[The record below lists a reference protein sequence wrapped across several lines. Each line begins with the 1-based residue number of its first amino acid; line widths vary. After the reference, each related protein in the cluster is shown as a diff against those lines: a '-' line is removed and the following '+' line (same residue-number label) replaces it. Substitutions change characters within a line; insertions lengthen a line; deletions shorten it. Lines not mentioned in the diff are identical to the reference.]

1 MKLNE
6 ELLNKIIEI
15 VSENLSNETIDIN
28 SSSSKISK
36 WDSMSHIRIILSLEK
51 QFSKIDNSILHEL
64 NSVKKIYDYFLNK
77 KNN

>member
-6 ELLNKIIEI
+6 ELLNKIIVI

-51 QFSKIDNSILHEL
+51 QFSKIENSILHEL